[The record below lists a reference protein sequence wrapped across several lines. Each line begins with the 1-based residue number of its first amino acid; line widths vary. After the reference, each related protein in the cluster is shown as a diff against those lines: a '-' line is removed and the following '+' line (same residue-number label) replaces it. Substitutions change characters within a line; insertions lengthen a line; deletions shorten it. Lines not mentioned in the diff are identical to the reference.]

1 MRLAGGCAEGAG
13 GCAEGAG
20 GCAEGAG
27 GCALCAGGNQSCAM
41 RDMVAGVMRC
51 ILEAAEGEP
60 HLLEV
65 LE

>member
-1 MRLAGGCAEGAG
+1 MTMRLAGGCAEGV
-13 GCAEGAG
+13 G

-27 GCALCAGGNQSCAM
+27 GCALRAGGSQSCAM
-41 RDMVAGVMRC
+41 YAMVAGVIPC

-60 HLLEV
+60 RLLEV